1 MNSTSPG
8 ALKGLMIILDGLGD
22 RPVEQ
27 FGGQTPLEAA
37 VTPNLDDMVD
47 RGMSGMVRP
56 IRPWVPVGTQVGTA
70 LLMGLAAADIPLLN
84 RGPVEA
90 AGAGLKLRDGDIALR
105 CNFATLRENGVAFE
119 IADRRAGRIDSG
131 TSELAAAVD
140 GMELFGGVVA
150 GFRASTQH
158 RAVLRLSGTGLSAD
172 ITDTDPGTGNEEW
185 GVQPC
190 RPLDP
195 GDAAA
200 QRTAALVNEF
210 VQRSHEVLDT
220 HPVNEARL
228 SRGQLAANGLLT
240 RGAGMVMTP
249 RNFVNQLGLSAT
261 LVTGEGTVDGLGKL
275 FGFSVINK
283 PEFTGAPV
291 TDIEAK
297 IEAARAALESSDLVF
312 VHFKGPDV
320 AAHDLN
326 PSAKRDF
333 IAKVDAYISTLVD
346 ENVVLAVTGDHTT
359 DSTTGRHTGDAVP
372 GVILARGSRLDQVS
386 RFAESTCRAGALGS
400 LTSTSFL
407 MAMLDHMHVLH
418 NYRGYEDDFIQ

>member
-1 MNSTSPG
+1 MTSTSPS

-37 VTPNLDDMVD
+37 ATPNLDDLVE

-119 IADRRAGRIDSG
+119 IDDRRAGRIDSG

-172 ITDTDPGTGNEEW
+172 ITDTDPGSGNEAW
-185 GVQPC
+185 GIQPC

-195 GDAAA
+195 GDAVA

-210 VQRSHEVLDT
+210 VQRAHEVLDA
-220 HPVNEARL
+220 HPVNDARR
-228 SRGQLAANGLLT
+228 SRGQLPANGLLT

-261 LVTGEGTVDGLGKL
+261 LITGEGTVDGLGRL

-283 PEFTGAPV
+283 PEFTGAQV
-291 TDIEAK
+291 TDIKAK
-297 IEAARAALESSDLVF
+297 IEAARAALEDSDLVF
-312 VHFKGPDV
+312 VHFKGTDV

-326 PSAKRDF
+326 PAAKRDF
-333 IAKVDAYISTLVD
+333 IEKVDAFMPTLVD
-346 ENVVLAVTGDHTT
+346 DDVVLAVTGDHTT

-372 GVILARGSRLDQVS
+372 GVILASGSRLDQVS

-418 NYRGYEDDFIQ
+418 NYRGYEDEFIQ